1 MGSMACWLT
10 NPHRSAEV
18 GVVRGEPCRSGTDV
32 PRSAVPQPV
41 RLAEVSD
48 GAVKHRLV
56 SGMTRVDITR
66 RTARLASYERGRQP
80 KRLPG
85 PYPDHVICGNLMV
98 GLVGDTVGD
107 VRILERQHPEWLVT
121 NHRPRPRLEP
131 PHLCSDPSPRLVEE
145 VWPGAHLLEGAQESH
160 ASARRSLRY
169 VPVGFESEEPSV
181 EPSAACS
188 HRAAAALQ
196 LHDQHGGPLGVW
208 QRPEALGS
216 SPPAWSQHED
226 AESAFQQRWQQH
238 WQQHLHRA
246 ARLRG

>member
-1 MGSMACWLT
+1 M
-10 NPHRSAEV
+10 
-18 GVVRGEPCRSGTDV
+18 
-32 PRSAVPQPV
+32 PRPAAPQPV
-41 RLAEVSD
+41 RRAEVSD

-66 RTARLASYERGRQP
+66 RTARLASYERGRPP

-85 PYPDHVICGNLMV
+85 PFPDSVICGNLMV
-98 GLVGDTVGD
+98 GLVGDTIGD

-131 PHLCSDPSPRLVEE
+131 PHLCSDPSPLVEE
-145 VWPGAHLLEGAQESH
+145 VWPGAHLLAGAQESH

-169 VPVGFESEEPSV
+169 VPVGFESEGPSV
-181 EPSAACS
+181 EPSALCS
-188 HRAAAALQ
+188 HREAAARP
-196 LHDQHGGPLGVW
+196 LHDQHGGHLGVHLGVW

-238 WQQHLHRA
+238 WQQHLQRA

>member
-1 MGSMACWLT
+1 MACWLT

-18 GVVRGEPCRSGTDV
+18 GEPCRSGTDV
-32 PRSAVPQPV
+32 PRSAAPQPV
-41 RLAEVSD
+41 RRAEVSD

-66 RTARLASYERGRQP
+66 RTARLASYERGRPP

-85 PYPDHVICGNLMV
+85 PFPDSVICGNLMV

-131 PHLCSDPSPRLVEE
+131 PHLCSDPSPLVEE
-145 VWPGAHLLEGAQESH
+145 VWPGAHLLAGAQESH

-181 EPSAACS
+181 EQSALCS
-188 HRAAAALQ
+188 HRAAAARQ
-196 LHDQHGGPLGVW
+196 LHEQHGGHLGVW
-208 QRPEALGS
+208 QRPETLGS

-226 AESAFQQRWQQH
+226 VESAFQQRWQQH
-238 WQQHLHRA
+238 WQQHLQRA